1 MSLYFSLPE
10 SEEISAGTVHD
21 HTCSEGHV
29 NRSAEWCRRMA
40 EVCATAP
47 YLSPEEK
54 AVYLSHVA
62 AIDARGAGK
71 RDLFSQ

>member
-1 MSLYFSLPE
+1 MTLFFHLPDPE
-10 SEEISAGTVHD
+10 AISPGTVQEHA
-21 HTCSEGHV
+21 CSEGRV

-54 AVYLSHVA
+54 AVYLSQVA

>member
-1 MSLYFSLPE
+1 MTLFFHLPE
-10 SEEISAGTVHD
+10 SEAISAGTVQE
-21 HTCSEGHV
+21 HTCSEGRV
-29 NRSAEWCRRMA
+29 SSAEWCRRMA

-54 AVYLSHVA
+54 AVYLSQVA